1 VYVHI
6 NVVSGGVGAWP
17 KASSQSSGAP
27 NVVVVQSLSH
37 VQIFARQVSLSFVV
51 SLSLLTFMFIESVM
65 PPIHLIHRHPFSS
78 CPQSF
83 AESGSFPVSQLFISD
98 GQSIGATT
106 SVSVL
111 LMNIQG
117 CSPLGLTGSI
127 SLQGTLKSLLQHHN
141 LKKSILWYSAFHAV
155 QLSQLNMT
163 TGKTIALTI
172 WTFVCKALPLL
183 FIILSS
189 FVIAFI
195 PRSKPLLISWLQSS
209 SSVIL
214 DPRKIKSV
222 TVSTFP
228 HLFAMK

>member
-1 VYVHI
+1 
-6 NVVSGGVGAWP
+6 
-17 KASSQSSGAP
+17 
-27 NVVVVQSLSH
+27 
-37 VQIFARQVSLSFVV
+37 
-51 SLSLLTFMFIESVM
+51 M
-65 PPIHLIHRHPFSS
+65 PPIHLIHCHPFSS

-172 WTFVCKALPLL
+172 WTFVSKVMSLV
-183 FIILSS
+183 FNTLSW
-189 FVIAFI
+189 FVTAFL
-195 PRSKPLLISWLQSS
+195 PRSKQASFNFIVAISYSRGSS
-209 SSVIL
+209 
-214 DPRKIKSV
+214 
-222 TVSTFP
+222 
-228 HLFAMK
+228 